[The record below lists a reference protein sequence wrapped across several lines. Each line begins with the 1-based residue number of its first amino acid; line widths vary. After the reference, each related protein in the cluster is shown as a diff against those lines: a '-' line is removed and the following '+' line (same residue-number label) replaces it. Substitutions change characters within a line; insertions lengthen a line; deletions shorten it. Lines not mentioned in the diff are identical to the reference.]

1 MCWGYLTGINEI
13 ISLPWVVKPSFL
25 ELVLERSNEILT
37 VFWKSYIE
45 YRPEIKSKKHDRA
58 VYCLSRLTKVLPLI
72 DLIWLDW
79 WATPLFWK
87 LERIIHFK
95 SSHPP
100 KTHQTHQIEL
110 LMLSGPQSS
119 EHKCQQDYQPRW
131 RSNTLTWRA
140 CSEERNQEKDSHKK
154 HIHTGR
160 RRRRKRVSLV
170 TTRTR

>member
-1 MCWGYLTGINEI
+1 MRLFHCPGWWNPHSWSWCRSFRMRFWLFFENHIFSTGQR
-13 ISLPWVVKPSFL
+13 SRVKNMTGLFIASQGWLKFYH
-25 ELVLERSNEILT
+25 
-37 VFWKSYIE
+37 W
-45 YRPEIKSKKHDRA
+45 
-58 VYCLSRLTKVLPLI
+58 LI
-72 DLIWLDW
+72 WFDLIGEQLRYFGSLKELFTSNPP
-79 WATPLFWK
+79 TP
-87 LERIIHFK
+87 H
-95 SSHPP
+95 

-170 TTRTR
+170 TTRTRK